1 MAQSSISRAVRDSF
15 PYVRVFGSVEDWGWH
30 YLASNRPIPRRTAA
44 ELVARMPSAAIVD
57 MMEWGPGK
65 DPEGQFNLMLAREI
79 NVNRLIAPS
88 PSSPALSDDRP
99 MNEYY
104 LVRSSPYY

>member
-1 MAQSSISRAVRDSF
+1 M
-15 PYVRVFGSVEDWGWH
+15 
-30 YLASNRPIPRRTAA
+30 ASNRSIPRRTAA

-79 NVNRLIAPS
+79 NINRLIAPS
-88 PSSPALSDDRP
+88 PASPALSDDRP